1 MATKKFKVKK
11 TPFYRT
17 GKWVTGAWSIF
28 GTCVIIYAYTLL
40 WDFKQYAE
48 TLNDFNQVQ
57 LSWEKPNIE
66 TLESWTMV
74 VDYCID
80 EICGRMQGATIYK
93 TEAICATER
102 DEIVAD
108 TMDMGGVWAYRCV
121 EKQGI

>member
-1 MATKKFKVKK
+1 MATKKLKVKK

-17 GKWVTGAWSIF
+17 VKWVTGAWAIL

-57 LSWEKPNIE
+57 LSWEKPNIN
-66 TLESWTMV
+66 TLQSWTMV
-74 VDYCID
+74 VDYCVN
-80 EICGRMQGATIYK
+80 ETCGRMQGATIYP
-93 TEAICATER
+93 TQANCHTER

-108 TMDMGGVWAYRCV
+108 TMDVGGVWAYRCV
-121 EKQGI
+121 EMIK